1 MNNLS
6 DASSN
11 IVSVLGFKL
20 ASKPADPEHPYGH
33 GRYEYLSGL
42 VVAALVL
49 LIGVELV
56 KSSVERVIHPE
67 PVEFSLALVAVL
79 VLSMV
84 VKLWMATLNQK
95 LGDRI
100 ESETLHATAQD
111 SKNDVLAT
119 GAVLACAIVSQVTH
133 INLDAWVGLAV
144 GAYIGWSGF
153 ELIQDTVSP
162 LLGQTP
168 DPKLVKH
175 IRDKIMSYPGVLGVH
190 DLMVHDYGPGRKF
203 ASAHAEMA
211 AEASPLESHDTLDN
225 IEQAFRNEDG
235 MIVTLHYDPIVTDDP
250 KVASMRLRIN
260 AMAQQIDNRLSIHD
274 LRCVPGPTHTNVIF
288 DCVRPSDLQMSA
300 EDVKHALAQRR
311 IGISQVDCQDYDRR
325 RLRRPYPRVGRAG
338 KASYAEGESMKR
350 LYLLRHG
357 QTEFNVKKL
366 VQGRC
371 DSPLTGL
378 GRQQA
383 RVAAACSKPT
393 TSFPT
398 KWSLRLGPSHG
409 HSSARCYRTPRSGR
423 RCRALRRIIERC
435 YGTFEEVPTMP
446 SPPTSGIRARTWSP
460 SEEKEAARCK
470 SAWWTPSPIS
480 WAPMVSKPS

>member
-1 MNNLS
+1 MVEWIVKRAQGDRARVGTLAGMVCIVANVALCAAKGAIGVVSGSVSIVADAMNNLS

-190 DLMVHDYGPGRKF
+190 DLMVHD
-203 ASAHAEMA
+203 
-211 AEASPLESHDTLDN
+211 
-225 IEQAFRNEDG
+225 
-235 MIVTLHYDPIVTDDP
+235 
-250 KVASMRLRIN
+250 
-260 AMAQQIDNRLSIHD
+260 
-274 LRCVPGPTHTNVIF
+274 
-288 DCVRPSDLQMSA
+288 
-300 EDVKHALAQRR
+300 
-311 IGISQVDCQDYDRR
+311 
-325 RLRRPYPRVGRAG
+325 
-338 KASYAEGESMKR
+338 
-350 LYLLRHG
+350 
-357 QTEFNVKKL
+357 
-366 VQGRC
+366 
-371 DSPLTGL
+371 
-378 GRQQA
+378 
-383 RVAAACSKPT
+383 
-393 TSFPT
+393 
-398 KWSLRLGPSHG
+398 
-409 HSSARCYRTPRSGR
+409 
-423 RCRALRRIIERC
+423 
-435 YGTFEEVPTMP
+435 
-446 SPPTSGIRARTWSP
+446 
-460 SEEKEAARCK
+460 
-470 SAWWTPSPIS
+470 
-480 WAPMVSKPS
+480 

>member
-1 MNNLS
+1 MVEWIVKRAQGDRARVGTLTGMVCIVANVALCAAKGAIGVVSGSVSIVADAMNNLS

-20 ASKPADPEHPYGH
+20 ANKPADPEHPYGH

-42 VVAALVL
+42 VVAAL
-49 LIGVELV
+49 
-56 KSSVERVIHPE
+56 
-67 PVEFSLALVAVL
+67 
-79 VLSMV
+79 
-84 VKLWMATLNQK
+84 NQK

-100 ESETLHATAQD
+100 ESETLRATAQD

-119 GAVLACAIVSQVTH
+119 GAVLACAIVSQVTG

-162 LLGQTP
+162 LLGQAP
-168 DPKLVKH
+168 DPKLVEH
-175 IRDKIMSYPGVLGVH
+175 IRSKIMSYPGVLGVH

-211 AEASPLESHDTLDN
+211 AEADPLESHDTLDN

-260 AMAQQIDNRLSIHD
+260 AMAQQIDSRLSIHD

-300 EDVKHALAQRR
+300 EDLKQTLAK
-311 IGISQVDCQDYDRR
+311 QVESEYPKSFAKITIDEDY
-325 RLRRPYPRVGRAG
+325 VGHTH
-338 KASYAEGESMKR
+338 E
-350 LYLLRHG
+350 
-357 QTEFNVKKL
+357 
-366 VQGRC
+366 
-371 DSPLTGL
+371 
-378 GRQQA
+378 
-383 RVAAACSKPT
+383 
-393 TSFPT
+393 
-398 KWSLRLGPSHG
+398 
-409 HSSARCYRTPRSGR
+409 
-423 RCRALRRIIERC
+423 
-435 YGTFEEVPTMP
+435 
-446 SPPTSGIRARTWSP
+446 
-460 SEEKEAARCK
+460 
-470 SAWWTPSPIS
+470 
-480 WAPMVSKPS
+480 